1 MQDYRRAAA
10 HRAAARKQEKTTL
23 GRAIMNIG
31 AMDFEGQSAIVTGGA
46 TGIGEACCRLF
57 ARAGAKVT
65 VMDINREGAERV
77 AGEIQ
82 QEGGDANAAVVD
94 LTDWEATRVAVEDV
108 RGRVGRIDVMV
119 HSAGGFPKY
128 ISLMDCPV
136 EAWEP
141 VVDSNLKSLFYLL
154 KALAPVMIEQGYG
167 RIVALAS
174 MAVRG
179 SQIVSGPHYGAAKA
193 GEIGLIQQ
201 AAKALGPHGI
211 TANAVAPGAVMT
223 PRTNA
228 MRTPEATRRIESNT
242 PMRRLAEPID
252 VAWPIL
258 FLCSREA
265 SYITGAT
272 IDVNGGAS
280 MI

>member
-1 MQDYRRAAA
+1 
-10 HRAAARKQEKTTL
+10 
-23 GRAIMNIG
+23 MNVG
-31 AMDFEGQSAIVTGGA
+31 AMNFEGQSVIVTGGA

-57 ARAGAKVT
+57 AKCGAAVT
-65 VMDINREGAERV
+65 VMDIDRDGAERV
-77 AGEIQ
+77 AGDIGQSGE
-82 QEGGDANAAVVD
+82 AYHSVVD
-94 LTDWEATRVAVEDV
+94 LTDWQATRRAIEQTHA
-108 RGRVGRIDVMV
+108 RSKRVDVMV
-119 HSAGGFPKY
+119 HCAGGFPKY
-128 ISLMDCPV
+128 VSLMDCPV

-154 KALAPVMIEQGYG
+154 KALSPLMIEHGYG
-167 RIVALAS
+167 RIVAVSS

-211 TANAVAPGAVMT
+211 TANVVAPGAVKT

-228 MRTPEATRRIESNT
+228 MRTPEATRRIEGTT
-242 PMRRLAEPID
+242 PMRRLADPVD
-252 VAWPIL
+252 VAWPIV

-265 SYITGAT
+265 HYITGAT
-272 IDVNGGAS
+272 LDVNGGAS

>member
-1 MQDYRRAAA
+1 MSKDA
-10 HRAAARKQEKTTL
+10 L
-23 GRAIMNIG
+23 
-31 AMDFEGQSAIVTGGA
+31 DFAGQSVIVTGGA
-46 TGIGEACCRLF
+46 TGIGEACCHLF
-57 ARAGAKVT
+57 AAKGAQVT
-65 VMDINREGAERV
+65 VMDIDDAGAERV
-77 AGEIQ
+77 AEDVKND
-82 QEGGDANAAVVD
+82 GGDIHTSVID
-94 LTDWEATRVAVEDV
+94 MTDWEATRTAVNNIH
-108 RGRVGRIDVMV
+108 GRAGRIDVMV

-128 ISLMDCPV
+128 INLMDCPV
-136 EAWEP
+136 DGWDT
-141 VVDSNLKSLFYLL
+141 VIDSNLKSLFHLL
-154 KALAPVMIEQGYG
+154 KAAAPLMIERGYG
-167 RIVALAS
+167 RVVALAS

-179 SQIVSGPHYGAAKA
+179 SYIVSGPHYAAAKA

-211 TANAVAPGAVMT
+211 TANVVAPGAVMT

-228 MRTPEATRRIESNT
+228 MRTPEATQRIETNT

-258 FLCSREA
+258 FLCTREA

-272 IDVNGGAS
+272 LDVNGGAS

>member
-1 MQDYRRAAA
+1 
-10 HRAAARKQEKTTL
+10 
-23 GRAIMNIG
+23 MNKD
-31 AMDFEGQSAIVTGGA
+31 ALDFDGQSVVVTGAA
-46 TGIGEACCRLF
+46 TGIGEACARLF
-57 ARAGAKVT
+57 AKRGATVT
-65 VMDINREGAERV
+65 LMDIDRDGSERV
-77 AGEIQ
+77 AEAVRS
-82 QEGGDANAAVVD
+82 EGGEAHVSIVD
-94 LTDWEATRVAVEDV
+94 LTDWDATSAAVKEAHSRKGRFDV
-108 RGRVGRIDVMV
+108 LV

-141 VVDSNLKSLFYLL
+141 VLDSNLKSLFYLL
-154 KALAPVMIEQGYG
+154 KASAPLMIDANYG

-179 SQIVSGPHYGAAKA
+179 SAIISGPHYGAAKA

-201 AAKALGPHGI
+201 SARALGPHGI
-211 TANAVAPGAVMT
+211 TANIVAPGAVKT

-228 MRTPEATRRIESNT
+228 MRTAEATARIEANT
-242 PMRRLAEPID
+242 PMRRLSEPDDI
-252 VAWPIL
+252 AWPIL
-258 FLCSREA
+258 FLCSEEA

-272 IDVNGGAS
+272 LDVNGGAS

>member
-1 MQDYRRAAA
+1 M
-10 HRAAARKQEKTTL
+10 
-23 GRAIMNIG
+23 IG
-31 AMDFEGQSAIVTGGA
+31 AMDFRGQSVIVTGGA
-46 TGIGEACCRLF
+46 TGIGEACSRLF
-57 ARAGAKVT
+57 AKAGATVT
-65 VMDINREGAERV
+65 VMDIDRAGAERV
-77 AGEIQ
+77 ASEIGED
-82 QEGGDANAAVVD
+82 GGDARAFVVD
-94 LTDWEATRVAVEDV
+94 LTDWPATEGAVGEV
-108 RGRVGRIDVMV
+108 HARLGRIDVMV

-128 ISLMDCPV
+128 ISLMDCPI
-136 EAWEP
+136 EAWDP

-154 KALAPVMIEQGYG
+154 KALAPPMIDQGYG

-179 SQIVSGPHYGAAKA
+179 SHIVSGPHYGAAKA

-211 TANAVAPGAVMT
+211 TANVVAPGAVMT

-228 MRTPEATRRIESNT
+228 MRTPEATRRIETNT
-242 PMRRLAEPID
+242 PMRRLAEPVD

-258 FLCSREA
+258 FLCSRE
-265 SYITGAT
+265 SGYITGAT
-272 IDVNGGAS
+272 LDVNGGAS

>member
-1 MQDYRRAAA
+1 MSLR
-10 HRAAARKQEKTTL
+10 
-23 GRAIMNIG
+23 
-31 AMDFEGQSAIVTGGA
+31 AMDFEGQSVIVTGGA
-46 TGIGEACCRLF
+46 TGIGEGCCRLF
-57 ARAGAKVT
+57 AEAGAKVT
-65 VMDINREGAERV
+65 IMDIDRDGAERV
-77 AGEIQ
+77 AGDIGRNGREAHVSI
-82 QEGGDANAAVVD
+82 VD
-94 LTDWEATRVAVEDV
+94 LTDWQATEAAVTEAHN
-108 RGRVGRIDVMV
+108 RFGRIDVMV

-136 EAWEP
+136 EAWDA

-154 KALAPVMIEQGYG
+154 KALAPLMIEQSYG

-179 SQIVSGPHYGAAKA
+179 SSIVSGPHYGAAKA

-211 TANAVAPGAVMT
+211 TANVVAPGAVRS

-228 MRTPEATRRIESNT
+228 MRTAEATKRIESTT
-242 PMRRLAEPID
+242 PMRRLADPVD

-272 IDVNGGAS
+272 LDVNGGAS

>member
-1 MQDYRRAAA
+1 M
-10 HRAAARKQEKTTL
+10 T
-23 GRAIMNIG
+23 IG
-31 AMDFEGQSAIVTGGA
+31 AMDFEGQSVIVTGGA

-57 ARAGAKVT
+57 AKAGAKVT
-65 VMDINREGAERV
+65 VMDIDRAGAERV
-77 AGEIQ
+77 ADDVGGE
-82 QEGGDANAAVVD
+82 GVDAHAAVVD
-94 LTDWEATRVAVEDV
+94 LTDWQATEAAVADV
-108 RGRVGRIDVMV
+108 HARAGRIDVMV

-136 EAWEP
+136 EAWDA

-154 KALAPVMIEQGYG
+154 KALAPPMIDQGYG

-179 SQIVSGPHYGAAKA
+179 SHIVSGPHYGAAKA

-211 TANAVAPGAVMT
+211 TANVVAPGAVMT

-228 MRTPEATRRIESNT
+228 MRTPEATKRIETTT
-242 PMRRLAEPID
+242 PMRRLAEPND

-280 MI
+280 MV

>member
-1 MQDYRRAAA
+1 M
-10 HRAAARKQEKTTL
+10 TV
-23 GRAIMNIG
+23 G
-31 AMDFEGQSAIVTGGA
+31 AMDFKGQSVIVTGGA

-57 ARAGAKVT
+57 AKGGAKVT
-65 VMDINREGAERV
+65 VMDIDRAGAERV
-77 AGEIQ
+77 ADDIG
-82 QEGGDANAAVVD
+82 QEGVDAQASVVD
-94 LTDWEATRVAVEDV
+94 LTDWQATRAAVADAHA
-108 RGRVGRIDVMV
+108 RSGRIDVMV

-128 ISLMDCPV
+128 ISLMDCPI
-136 EAWEP
+136 EAWDT

-154 KALAPVMIEQGYG
+154 KALAPPMIDQGYG
-167 RIVALAS
+167 RIVAIAS

-211 TANAVAPGAVMT
+211 TANVVAPGAVMT

-228 MRTPEATRRIESNT
+228 MRTPEATKRIETTT

>member
-1 MQDYRRAAA
+1 
-10 HRAAARKQEKTTL
+10 
-23 GRAIMNIG
+23 MNIG
-31 AMDFEGQSAIVTGGA
+31 ALDFEGQSAIVTGGA

-57 ARAGAKVT
+57 AKGGASVT

-77 AGEIQ
+77 AGEIAND
-82 QEGGDANAAVVD
+82 GGDAQASVVD
-94 LTDWEATRVAVEDV
+94 LTDWEATRSAVGEV
-108 RGRVGRIDVMV
+108 HGRAGRIDVMV

-154 KALAPVMIEQGYG
+154 KALAPVMIEQNYG
-167 RIVALAS
+167 RIVALSS

-179 SQIVSGPHYGAAKA
+179 SQIISGPHYGAAKA

-201 AAKALGPHGI
+201 AAKALGPHGV
-211 TANAVAPGAVMT
+211 TANVVAPGAVMT

-228 MRTPEATRRIESNT
+228 MRTPEATRRIETNT

-252 VAWPIL
+252 IAWPIL

>member
-1 MQDYRRAAA
+1 
-10 HRAAARKQEKTTL
+10 
-23 GRAIMNIG
+23 MNKNVL
-31 AMDFEGQSAIVTGGA
+31 DFEGQSVVVTGAA
-46 TGIGEACCRLF
+46 TGIGEACTRMF
-57 ARAGAKVT
+57 AERGAIVT
-65 VMDINREGAERV
+65 LMDIDQDGSQRV
-77 AGEIQ
+77 ADAVRSDGGEAHVSI
-82 QEGGDANAAVVD
+82 VD
-94 LTDWEATRVAVEDV
+94 LTDWDATNTAVEEAHARAGRLDV
-108 RGRVGRIDVMV
+108 LV

-136 EAWEP
+136 DAWDT
-141 VVDSNLKSLFYLL
+141 VIDSNLKSLFYLL
-154 KALAPVMIEQGYG
+154 KASAPLMIASNYG

-179 SQIVSGPHYGAAKA
+179 SQVISGPHYGAAKA

-201 AAKALGPHGI
+201 SARALGPHGI
-211 TANAVAPGAVMT
+211 TANIVAPGAVMT

-228 MRTPEATRRIESNT
+228 MRTPEATARIEANT
-242 PMRRLAEPID
+242 PMRRLSEPDDI
-252 VAWPIL
+252 AWPIL

-272 IDVNGGAS
+272 LDVNGGAS

>member
-1 MQDYRRAAA
+1 MLAAA
-10 HRAAARKQEKTTL
+10 SRLEVEG
-23 GRAIMNIG
+23 GRQVNIG
-31 AMDFEGQSAIVTGGA
+31 AMDFEGQAVIVTGGA

-57 ARAGAKVT
+57 ANAGAEVT

-77 AGEIQ
+77 AGAIGHD
-82 QEGGDANAAVVD
+82 GGTAHASVVD
-94 LTDWEATRVAVEDV
+94 LTDWKATRTAIEDAHG
-108 RGRVGRIDVMV
+108 RAGRVDVLV

-136 EAWEP
+136 DAWEL

-154 KALAPVMIEQGYG
+154 KALAPLMIEQAYG
-167 RIVALAS
+167 RVVALSS

-211 TANAVAPGAVMT
+211 TANVVAPGAVMT

-228 MRTPEATRRIESNT
+228 MRTPEATRRIETST
-242 PMRRLAEPID
+242 PVRRLADPVD

-265 SYITGAT
+265 GYITGAT
-272 IDVNGGAS
+272 LDVNGGAS

>member
-1 MQDYRRAAA
+1 MS
-10 HRAAARKQEKTTL
+10 T
-23 GRAIMNIG
+23 G
-31 AMDFEGQSAIVTGGA
+31 AMDFEGQSVIVTGGA

-57 ARAGAKVT
+57 AEAGAKVT
-65 VMDINREGAERV
+65 VMDIDRGGAERV
-77 AGEIQ
+77 AGDIRRD
-82 QEGGDANAAVVD
+82 GGDAHASIVD
-94 LTDWEATRVAVEDV
+94 LTDWKATEAAVAEVHA
-108 RGRVGRIDVMV
+108 RAGRVDIMV

-136 EAWEP
+136 EAWDP

-154 KALAPVMIEQGYG
+154 KALAPLMIEQSYG
-167 RIVALAS
+167 RIVALSS

-179 SQIVSGPHYGAAKA
+179 SSIVSGPHYGAAKA
-193 GEIGLIQQ
+193 GEIGLMQQ

-211 TANAVAPGAVMT
+211 TANVVAPGAVRS

-228 MRTPEATRRIESNT
+228 MRTPEATKRIERTT
-242 PMRRLAEPID
+242 PMRRLADPVD

-272 IDVNGGAS
+272 LDVNGGAS

>member
-1 MQDYRRAAA
+1 
-10 HRAAARKQEKTTL
+10 
-23 GRAIMNIG
+23 
-31 AMDFEGQSAIVTGGA
+31 MDKDATDFSGQSVIVTGGA

-57 ARAGAKVT
+57 AAKGAKVT
-65 VMDINREGAERV
+65 VMDIDGPGAERV
-77 AGEIQ
+77 AGAVKAD
-82 QEGGDANAAVVD
+82 GGDAQASVVD
-94 LTDWEATRVAVEDV
+94 LTDWEATRAAIEKVHAAN
-108 RGRVGRIDVMV
+108 GRIDVMI

-136 EAWEP
+136 EAWDP
-141 VVDSNLKSLFYLL
+141 VIDSNLKSLFHLL
-154 KALAPVMIEQGYG
+154 KALAPLMIEQGYG

-179 SQIVSGPHYGAAKA
+179 SHIVSGPHYGAAKA
-193 GEIGLIQQ
+193 GEIGLVQQ

-211 TANAVAPGAVMT
+211 TANVVAPGAVMT

-228 MRTPEATRRIESNT
+228 MRTPEATKRIETNT

-252 VAWPIL
+252 IAWPIL
-258 FLCSREA
+258 FLCTREA

-272 IDVNGGAS
+272 LDVNGGAS
-280 MI
+280 MV

>member
-1 MQDYRRAAA
+1 
-10 HRAAARKQEKTTL
+10 
-23 GRAIMNIG
+23 MNIG
-31 AMDFEGQSAIVTGGA
+31 AMDFDGQSAIVTGGA
-46 TGIGEACCRLF
+46 TGIGEACCRLL
-57 ARAGAKVT
+57 AKSGAKVA

-77 AGEIQ
+77 AGDIAK
-82 QEGGDANAAVVD
+82 EGGDARASVVD
-94 LTDWEATRVAVEDV
+94 LTNWKATQEAVEGV
-108 RGRVGRIDVMV
+108 HARAGRVDVMV

-154 KALAPVMIEQGYG
+154 KALAPVMIEQSYG

-211 TANAVAPGAVMT
+211 TANVVAPGAVMT

-228 MRTPEATRRIESNT
+228 MRTPEATRRIETST